1 MARMGKRRRRSDSA
15 RSNWLFATLG
25 LFGLGSFGYGL
36 FLALGGAPSADGT
49 KPGAT
54 ANPTPSTSVAA
65 STGGAGGPPSP
76 PPDGAAGMVSPGTV
90 DLNRP
95 APSDTTAPAI
105 DGIQCPG
112 CDIVL
117 ITVCSLRK
125 DFVSLY
131 DQQPGLTPHIDRIAD
146 GGIYFDR
153 AYSASNFT
161 LAGLAAILTGRFGS
175 TTGVLGWDKGL
186 TSEVPTL
193 PEILGYY
200 GYRTAGFTV
209 DAPSGFRP
217 DYGLDR
223 GFQHMRVIPPPRETP
238 DGRFKSGDSTP
249 RGASADPVVEWIGEQ
264 TAEQPLFVMF
274 HSRTAHF
281 PFVNEPDPDEA
292 DPTGVWQGLWDA
304 GRVSLNANSGQAM
317 PGMAGGTNQEGVVK
331 IVGEDPLQAIVR
343 TGGKAAV
350 ESWRARYAESVQRM
364 DLDIKAVWAALEARG
379 NLDRTIVVLV
389 ADHGESLNDH
399 GELLHGDAYW
409 DNVVNVPLVMRV
421 PGIEGREKAQPQL
434 VSHVDLLPTLLDLV
448 GAVKPADIDGNSMVP
463 FLQGEAD
470 SIRGMAL
477 IEGGVARHDTSQLK
491 GAVVTLP
498 YTLVRQDRGC
508 GGPPTLDPARAPGEP
523 ATCLYDIGSDPGQT
537 TNIARQ
543 NMQLV
548 EALLGRWQSFRAA
561 RAKEGAQLELDPD
574 FIAELRANGYNFE

>member
-1 MARMGKRRRRSDSA
+1 MARSGGRRRRSDST
-15 RSNWLFATLG
+15 SLNWLFALVGT
-25 LFGLGSFGYGL
+25 FGLASFGYGL
-36 FLALGGAPSADGT
+36 YLQLGHTESPSSESPIAAASSTAPSA
-49 KPGAT
+49 
-54 ANPTPSTSVAA
+54 
-65 STGGAGGPPSP
+65 PPP
-76 PPDGAAGMVSPGTV
+76 PPDGAPDAVRPGTV
-90 DLNRP
+90 DLTRP
-95 APSDTTAPAI
+95 APADTTAPATEN
-105 DGIQCPG
+105 IQCPG

-131 DQQPGLTPHIDRIAD
+131 GEHPGLTPHIDRIAN
-146 GGIYFDR
+146 GGIHFDR

-161 LAGLAAILTGRFGS
+161 LAGLTAVLTGRFGS

-186 TSEVPTL
+186 TAGVPTL

-200 GYRTAGFTV
+200 GYITAGFTV

-238 DGRFKSGDSTP
+238 DGRFKGGDSTP
-249 RGASADPVVEWIGEQ
+249 RGASADPVVAWIGEQ
-264 TAEQPLFVMF
+264 STDHPMFVMF

-281 PFVNEPDPDEA
+281 PFVNEPDTAGA

-304 GRVSLNANSGQAM
+304 GRVSLNAGSGQAM

-331 IVGEDPLQAIVR
+331 IVGEDPLQTIVR
-343 TGGKAAV
+343 AGGTAAV
-350 ESWRARYAESVQRM
+350 DSWRDRYAESVQRM
-364 DLDIKAVWAALEARG
+364 DLDIKAVWTALEARG

-421 PGIEGREKAQPQL
+421 PGIEGRDDAQPQL

-448 GAVKPADIDGNSMVP
+448 GAVKPVDIDGRSMVP
-463 FLQGEAD
+463 FLRGEAD
-470 SIRGMAL
+470 TIRDMAL

-491 GAVVTLP
+491 GAVITLP

-508 GGPPTLDPARAPGEP
+508 GGSPNLDPARAPGEP
-523 ATCLYDIGSDPGQT
+523 ATCLYDLSTDPGQT

-543 NMQLV
+543 NMALV
-548 EALLGRWQSFRAA
+548 DALMQRWKRFREA
-561 RAKEGAQLELDPD
+561 RAQEGAQLELDPA
-574 FIAELRANGYNFE
+574 FVAELRANGYNFE